1 MEFPARAQAAR
12 AQGGAWLS
20 EPIRTVTKAVR
31 PRVVIIGGGFG
42 GLSAARALAQA
53 PVDVTLI
60 DRHNYHLFQPL
71 LYQVATAGL
80 APNQIAAPIR
90 AILHKQANATVLM
103 EMVTGIDAAR
113 RSVLIGEEHVPYDF
127 LVIAPGA
134 RHAYFGHDE
143 WGRFAPGIKT
153 LADALTIRQHV
164 LAAFEAAEISQDPSE
179 RRRLLNFVLVGAGPT
194 GVELAGAIAELAK
207 ASLVHDFRRINPAE
221 ARIVL
226 IEAGSRILPS
236 FPPSLSAATQR
247 ALEQLGV
254 EVRLGKAVT
263 LCDAEGVVVAGERIA
278 ARNILWA
285 AGVAASP
292 AATWL
297 NVAADRAGRIE
308 VLDDLSVPRYP
319 EIFAIGDTCT
329 SRSWDG
335 KAAPGIAPAAKQM
348 GRYAAAVIR
357 ARVEETP
364 PPPPFRYRHQGSL
377 ATIGRNKAVADFGWM
392 RLSGRFAW
400 LLWAF
405 AHIYFLIG
413 FRSRIV
419 VALDWL
425 WAYVTFRRGAR
436 IILAETGGTMTERQ
450 PP

>member
-1 MEFPARAQAAR
+1 MSKVTEAA
-12 AQGGAWLS
+12 
-20 EPIRTVTKAVR
+20 R

-80 APNQIAAPIR
+80 APNAIAAPIR
-90 AILHKQANATVLM
+90 GILHRQTNATVLM
-103 EMVTGIDAAR
+103 EMVTGIDLAR
-113 RSVLIGEEHVPYDF
+113 QSVLMAGEHLRYDF
-127 LVIAPGA
+127 LVIATGA
-134 RHAYFGHDE
+134 RHAYFGHEE
-143 WGRFAPGIKT
+143 WERFAPGIKT

-164 LAAFEAAEISQDPSE
+164 LAAFEAAEISKDPGE
-179 RRRLLNFVLVGAGPT
+179 RRLLLNFVLVGAGPT

-207 ASLVHDFRRINPAE
+207 ASLVRDFRRINPSD

-226 IEAGSRILPS
+226 IEAGPRILPS
-236 FPPSLSAATQR
+236 FPPRLSAAAQR

-278 ARNILWA
+278 ARSIFWA

-292 AATWL
+292 AAVWL

-308 VLDDLSVPRYP
+308 VLGDLSVPRYP
-319 EIFAIGDTCT
+319 EIFVIGDTCT
-329 SRSWDG
+329 SKSWDG
-335 KAAPGIAPAAKQM
+335 KPAPGIAPAAKQM
-348 GRYAAAVIR
+348 GGYAAAVIR
-357 ARVEETP
+357 ARVEGAP
-364 PPPPFRYRHQGSL
+364 PPPPFRYRNQGSL
-377 ATIGRNKAVADFGWM
+377 ATIGRNKAVVDFGWM
-392 RLSGRFAW
+392 TLSGRFAW

-405 AHIYFLIG
+405 GHIYFLIG
-413 FRSRIV
+413 FRSRIA

-425 WAYVTFRRGAR
+425 WAYVTFGRGAR
-436 IILAETGGTMTERQ
+436 IILAENEGTLTEPQRLSAGRS
-450 PP
+450 PVLPEG

>member
-1 MEFPARAQAAR
+1 MPEPLHTMTAA
-12 AQGGAWLS
+12 ATPS
-20 EPIRTVTKAVR
+20 VI
-31 PRVVIIGGGFG
+31 IIGGGFG
-42 GLSAARALAQA
+42 GLSAARALARA
-53 PVDVTLI
+53 PVHVTLI

-80 APNQIAAPIR
+80 APNTIAAPIR
-90 AILHKQANATVLM
+90 AILRRQVDATVLM
-103 EMVTGIDAAR
+103 EAVTGIDAAK
-113 RSVLIGEEHVPYDF
+113 RSVLIGEEHLDYDF
-127 LVIAPGA
+127 LVIATGA
-134 RHAYFGHDE
+134 RHAYFGHGDWE
-143 WGRFAPGIKT
+143 RFAPGIKT

-164 LAAFEAAEISQDPSE
+164 LAAFEAAEICHESNE

-194 GVELAGAIAELAK
+194 GVEFAGAIAELAK
-207 ASLVHDFRRINPAE
+207 VSLAHDFCRINPSD
-221 ARIVL
+221 ARIIL
-226 IEAGSRILPS
+226 IEAGPRILPS
-236 FPPSLSAATQR
+236 FPPKLSAAAQQ
-247 ALEQLGV
+247 ALEKLGV

-263 LCDAEGVVVAGERIA
+263 LCDADGVVLACERIE

-308 VLDDLSVPRYP
+308 VLEDLSVPSHP
-319 EIFAIGDTCT
+319 EIFAIGDTCA
-329 SRSWDG
+329 SKSWDG
-335 KAAPGIAPAAKQM
+335 KSAPGIAPVAKQM
-348 GRYAAAVIR
+348 GRHAAAVIR
-357 ARVEETP
+357 AHVEGTSS
-364 PPPPFRYRHQGSL
+364 PPPFRYRHQGSL
-377 ATIGRNKAVADFGWM
+377 ATIGRNNAVVDFIWM
-392 RLSGRFAW
+392 TLSGRLAW

-436 IILAETGGTMTERQ
+436 IILAETGDAIMA
-450 PP
+450 PPQRS

>member
-1 MEFPARAQAAR
+1 ME
-12 AQGGAWLS
+12 
-20 EPIRTVTKAVR
+20 T
-31 PRVVIIGGGFG
+31 
-42 GLSAARALAQA
+42 
-53 PVDVTLI
+53 
-60 DRHNYHLFQPL
+60 
-71 LYQVATAGL
+71 
-80 APNQIAAPIR
+80 
-90 AILHKQANATVLM
+90 
-103 EMVTGIDAAR
+103 VTGIDAAR
-113 RSVLIGEEHVPYDF
+113 QSVLIGEERLRYDF
-127 LVIAPGA
+127 LVIATGA

-143 WGRFAPGIKT
+143 WERFAPGIKT
-153 LADALTIRQHV
+153 LADALSIRQHV
-164 LAAFEAAEISQDPSE
+164 LAAFEAAEISHDPDE

-207 ASLVHDFRRINPAE
+207 ASLVHDFCRIDPSD

-226 IEAGSRILPS
+226 IEAGPRILPS
-236 FPPSLSAATQR
+236 FPARLSAAAQQ

-278 ARNILWA
+278 ACSILWA

-297 NVAADRAGRIE
+297 NVVADRAGRIE
-308 VLDDLSVPRYP
+308 VANDLSVPGHP
-319 EIFAIGDTCT
+319 EIFAIGDTCA
-329 SRSWDG
+329 SKSWDG
-335 KAAPGIAPAAKQM
+335 KFAPGIAPAAKQM

-357 ARVEETP
+357 ARVEGTP
-364 PPPPFRYRHQGSL
+364 PLLPFRYRHQGSL

-392 RLSGRFAW
+392 TLSGRFAW
-400 LLWAF
+400 LLWVF

-413 FRSRIV
+413 FRSRIL

-436 IILAETGGTMTERQ
+436 IMLAETGGATTESRPIPQ
-450 PP
+450 RP

>member
-1 MEFPARAQAAR
+1 M
-12 AQGGAWLS
+12 S
-20 EPIRTVTKAVR
+20 EPIRTVSEAAW

-42 GLSAARALAQA
+42 GLSAARGLARA

-80 APNQIAAPIR
+80 APNAIAAPIR
-90 AILHKQANATVLM
+90 GILHRQANATVLM

-113 RSVLIGEEHVPYDF
+113 RSVLMGEEHVSYDF
-127 LVIAPGA
+127 LVIATGA

-143 WGRFAPGIKT
+143 WERFAPGIKT
-153 LADALTIRQHV
+153 LADALTIRQRV
-164 LAAFEAAEISQDPSE
+164 LGAFEAAEISQEPSE

-207 ASLVHDFRRINPAE
+207 ASLVHDFRRINPSD

-236 FPPSLSAATQR
+236 FPPRLSAAAQR

-254 EVRLGKAVT
+254 EVRLGKPVT
-263 LCDAEGVVVAGERIA
+263 LCDAEGVVMAGERIA
-278 ARNILWA
+278 ARSIVWA

-357 ARVEETP
+357 ARVEVTP

-377 ATIGRNKAVADFGWM
+377 ATVGRNKAVADFGWM

-405 AHIYFLIG
+405 VHIYFLIG

>member
-1 MEFPARAQAAR
+1 
-12 AQGGAWLS
+12 
-20 EPIRTVTKAVR
+20 
-31 PRVVIIGGGFG
+31 
-42 GLSAARALAQA
+42 
-53 PVDVTLI
+53 
-60 DRHNYHLFQPL
+60 
-71 LYQVATAGL
+71 
-80 APNQIAAPIR
+80 
-90 AILHKQANATVLM
+90 
-103 EMVTGIDAAR
+103 
-113 RSVLIGEEHVPYDF
+113 
-127 LVIAPGA
+127 
-134 RHAYFGHDE
+134 
-143 WGRFAPGIKT
+143 
-153 LADALTIRQHV
+153 V
-164 LAAFEAAEISQDPSE
+164 LAAFEAAEISKEPNE

-207 ASLVHDFRRINPAE
+207 ASLVHDFRRINPSD

-226 IEAGSRILPS
+226 IEAGPRILPS
-236 FPPSLSAATQR
+236 FPPRLSAAAQR

-263 LCDAEGVVVAGERIA
+263 RCDAEGVVVADERIA
-278 ARNILWA
+278 ARSIFWA

-335 KAAPGIAPAAKQM
+335 KATPGIAPAAKQM

-357 ARVEETP
+357 ARLEGAP
-364 PPPPFRYRHQGSL
+364 PPPPFRYRHEGSL
-377 ATIGRNKAVADFGWM
+377 ATIGRNKAVVDFGWM
-392 RLSGRFAW
+392 TLSGRFAW

-413 FRSRIV
+413 FRSRIIV
-419 VALDWL
+419 VLDWL
-425 WAYVTFRRGAR
+425 WAYVTFGRGAR
-436 IILAETGGTMTERQ
+436 IILTETSGTMAEPQRLSAACSPVQ
-450 PP
+450 PEG

>member
-1 MEFPARAQAAR
+1 MPEPLHTMTTAATP
-12 AQGGAWLS
+12 S
-20 EPIRTVTKAVR
+20 VI
-31 PRVVIIGGGFG
+31 IIGGGFG
-42 GLSAARALAQA
+42 GLSAARALARA
-53 PVDVTLI
+53 PVHVTLI

-80 APNQIAAPIR
+80 APNTIAAPIR
-90 AILHKQANATVLM
+90 AILRRQANATVLM
-103 EMVTGIDAAR
+103 EAVTGIDAAK
-113 RSVLIGEEHVPYDF
+113 RSVLIGEEHLDYDF
-127 LVIAPGA
+127 LVIATGA
-134 RHAYFGHDE
+134 RHAYFGHGDWE
-143 WGRFAPGIKT
+143 RFAPGIKT

-164 LAAFEAAEISQDPSE
+164 LTAFEAAEICHEPNE

-207 ASLVHDFRRINPAE
+207 VSLAHDFCRINPSD
-221 ARIVL
+221 ARIIL
-226 IEAGSRILPS
+226 IEAGPRILPS
-236 FPPSLSAATQR
+236 FPPKLSAAAQQ
-247 ALEQLGV
+247 ALEKLGV

-263 LCDAEGVVVAGERIA
+263 LCDADGVVLAGERIE

-308 VLDDLSVPRYP
+308 VLEDLSVPGHP
-319 EIFAIGDTCT
+319 EIFAIGDICV
-329 SRSWDG
+329 SKSWNG
-335 KAAPGIAPAAKQM
+335 KFAPGIAPAAKQM
-348 GRYAAAVIR
+348 GRHVAAVIR
-357 ARVEETP
+357 AHVEETSS
-364 PPPPFRYRHQGSL
+364 PPPFRYRHQGSL
-377 ATIGRNKAVADFGWM
+377 ATIGRNKAVVDFIWM
-392 RLSGRFAW
+392 TLSGRLAW

-413 FRSRIV
+413 FRSRVV

-436 IILAETGGTMTERQ
+436 IILGETGDAVMAPQ
-450 PP
+450 PQRS

>member
-1 MEFPARAQAAR
+1 
-12 AQGGAWLS
+12 LS
-20 EPIRTVTKAVR
+20 KPVRTITASAR

-42 GLSAARALAQA
+42 GLSAARALARA

-80 APNQIAAPIR
+80 APNTIAAPIR
-90 AILHKQANATVLM
+90 AILQTQPNATVLM
-103 EMVTGIDAAR
+103 ESVTGIDAAT
-113 RSVLIGEEHVPYDF
+113 RSVLIGKERVPYDF
-127 LVIAPGA
+127 LLIATGA
-134 RHAYFGHDE
+134 RHAYFGHDDWE
-143 WGRFAPGIKT
+143 SFAPGIKT

-164 LAAFEAAEISQDPSE
+164 LSAFEAAEISRQPSE
-179 RRRLLNFVLVGAGPT
+179 SRRLLNFVLVGAGPT
-194 GVELAGAIAELAK
+194 GVELAGAIAELAR
-207 ASLVHDFRRINPAE
+207 ASLVHDFCRINPSD

-226 IEAGSRILPS
+226 IEAGPRILPS
-236 FPPSLSAATQR
+236 FPEELSAAAQL
-247 ALEQLGV
+247 ALEKLGV

-263 LCDAEGVVVAGERIA
+263 LCDAEGVVVGGERIA
-278 ARNILWA
+278 AGTILWA

-297 NVAADRAGRIE
+297 NVGADRAGRIE
-308 VLDDLSVPRYP
+308 VLDDLSVPGHS
-319 EIFAIGDTCT
+319 EIFAIGDTCV
-329 SRSWDG
+329 SKSWDG
-335 KAAPGIAPAAKQM
+335 KPAPGIAPAAKQM

-357 ARVEETP
+357 ARVEGAP
-364 PPPPFRYRHQGSL
+364 LPSPFRYRHQGSL
-377 ATIGRNKAVADFGWM
+377 ATIGRNKAVVDFGWM

-400 LLWAF
+400 LLWVL

-419 VALDWL
+419 VTLDWL

-436 IILAETGGTMTERQ
+436 IILAETGNVTAMPRPVLLQQ
-450 PP
+450 P

>member
-1 MEFPARAQAAR
+1 M
-12 AQGGAWLS
+12 S
-20 EPIRTVTKAVR
+20 EPIRLVTEAAR
-31 PRVVIIGGGFG
+31 PHVVIIGGGFA
-42 GLSAARALAQA
+42 GLSAARALARA

-80 APNQIAAPIR
+80 APNAIAAPIR
-90 AILHKQANATVLM
+90 AILHRQANATVLM
-103 EMVTGIDAAR
+103 ETVTGIDAEG
-113 RSVLIGEEHVPYDF
+113 RSVLVGEEHVRYDF
-127 LVIAPGA
+127 LVIATGA

-143 WGRFAPGIKT
+143 WERFAPGIKT
-153 LADALTIRQHV
+153 LADALTIRQRV
-164 LAAFEAAEISQDPSE
+164 LAAFEAAEISQEPSE

-207 ASLVHDFRRINPAE
+207 ASLVHDFRRINPSD

-236 FPPSLSAATQR
+236 FPPRLSGAAQQ

-254 EVRLGKAVT
+254 EVT
-263 LCDAEGVVVAGERIA
+263 GERID
-278 ARNILWA
+278 ARSILWA

-297 NVAADRAGRIE
+297 NAAADRAGRIE
-308 VLDDLSVPRYP
+308 VLDDLSVPRCP
-319 EIFAIGDTCT
+319 EIFAIGDTCA

-348 GRYAAAVIR
+348 GHYAAAVIR
-357 ARVEETP
+357 ARVEGAP

-377 ATIGRNKAVADFGWM
+377 ATIGRNKAVVDFGWM
-392 RLSGRFAW
+392 GLSGRFAW
-400 LLWAF
+400 LLWVF

-425 WAYVTFRRGAR
+425 WAYITFRRGAR
-436 IILAETGGTMTERQ
+436 IILAEIGGTMTEPRPVPQ
-450 PP
+450 RP

>member
-1 MEFPARAQAAR
+1 MPEPLHTMTAA
-12 AQGGAWLS
+12 ATPS
-20 EPIRTVTKAVR
+20 VI
-31 PRVVIIGGGFG
+31 IIGGGFG
-42 GLSAARALAQA
+42 GLSAARALARA
-53 PVDVTLI
+53 PVHVTLI

-80 APNQIAAPIR
+80 APNTIAAPIR
-90 AILHKQANATVLM
+90 AILRRQANATVLM
-103 EMVTGIDAAR
+103 EAVTGIDAAK
-113 RSVLIGEEHVPYDF
+113 RSVLIGEKHLDYDF
-127 LVIAPGA
+127 LVIATGA
-134 RHAYFGHDE
+134 RHAYFGHGDWE
-143 WGRFAPGIKT
+143 RFAPGIKT

-164 LAAFEAAEISQDPSE
+164 LAAFEAAEICHEPNE

-207 ASLVHDFRRINPAE
+207 VSLAHDFCRINPSD
-221 ARIVL
+221 ARIIL
-226 IEAGSRILPS
+226 IEAGPRILPS
-236 FPPSLSAATQR
+236 FPPKLSAAAQQ
-247 ALEQLGV
+247 ALEKLGV

-263 LCDAEGVVVAGERIA
+263 LCDAEGVVLAGERIE

-308 VLDDLSVPRYP
+308 VLEDLSVPGHP
-319 EIFAIGDTCT
+319 EIFAIGDTCV
-329 SRSWDG
+329 SKSWNG
-335 KAAPGIAPAAKQM
+335 KSAPGIAPAAKQM
-348 GRYAAAVIR
+348 GRHVAAVIR
-357 ARVEETP
+357 AHVEETSS
-364 PPPPFRYRHQGSL
+364 PPPFRYRHQGSL
-377 ATIGRNKAVADFGWM
+377 ATIGRNKAVVDFIWM
-392 RLSGRFAW
+392 TLSGRLAW

-413 FRSRIV
+413 FRSRVV

-436 IILAETGGTMTERQ
+436 IILGETGDAVMAPQ
-450 PP
+450 PQRS

>member
-1 MEFPARAQAAR
+1 M
-12 AQGGAWLS
+12 S
-20 EPIRTVTKAVR
+20 EPIHAATEAAR

-42 GLSAARALAQA
+42 GLSAARALAWA

-80 APNQIAAPIR
+80 APNEIAAPIR

-103 EMVTGIDAAR
+103 ETVTGIDAAKR
-113 RSVLIGEEHVPYDF
+113 LVLIDGERQCYDF
-127 LVIAPGA
+127 LVIATGA

-143 WGRFAPGIKT
+143 WERFAPGIKT

-164 LAAFEAAEISQDPSE
+164 LAAFEAAESAHEPSA

-207 ASLVHDFRRINPAE
+207 ASLIHDFHRINPSD

-236 FPPSLSAATQR
+236 FPPRLSAAAQR
-247 ALEQLGV
+247 ELEQLGV

-263 LCDAEGVVVAGERIA
+263 LCDAEGVVVAGERIPA
-278 ARNILWA
+278 GSILWA
-285 AGVAASP
+285 AGVRASP

-308 VLDDLSVPRYP
+308 VLEDLTVPGHS
-319 EIFAIGDTCT
+319 EIFAIGDTST

-335 KAAPGIAPAAKQM
+335 RAAPGIAPAAKQM
-348 GRYAAAVIR
+348 GSYAAAVIR
-357 ARVEETP
+357 ARVEGAP
-364 PPPPFRYRHQGSL
+364 LPPPFRYRHQGSL
-377 ATIGRNKAVADFGWM
+377 ATIGRNKAVVDFGWM
-392 RLSGRFAW
+392 KLSGRFAW
-400 LLWAF
+400 LLWAV

-413 FRSRIV
+413 FRSRV
-419 VALDWL
+419 VVTLDWL
-425 WAYVTFRRGAR
+425 WAYITFRRGAR
-436 IILAETGGTMTERQ
+436 IILAETGDAKVSGGAH
-450 PP
+450 

>member
-1 MEFPARAQAAR
+1 MTATA
-12 AQGGAWLS
+12 
-20 EPIRTVTKAVR
+20 R
-31 PRVVIIGGGFG
+31 PRVIIVGGGFG
-42 GLSAARALAQA
+42 GLSAARVLARA

-80 APNQIAAPIR
+80 APNTIAAPVR
-90 AILHKQANATVLM
+90 AILHRQANATVLM
-103 EMVTGIDAAR
+103 ATVTGIDAAN
-113 RSVLIGEEHVPYDF
+113 RSVLIGEEGLRYDF
-127 LVIAPGA
+127 LVLATGA

-143 WGRFAPGIKT
+143 WERFAPGIKT
-153 LADALTIRQHV
+153 LADALTIRQRV
-164 LAAFEAAEISQDPSE
+164 LAAFEAAEISHESSE

-194 GVELAGAIAELAK
+194 GVELAGAIAELAG
-207 ASLVHDFRRINPAE
+207 ASLVHDFRRINPSD

-226 IEAGSRILPS
+226 IEAGPRILPT
-236 FPPSLSAATQR
+236 FPARLSAAAQQ
-247 ALEQLGV
+247 ALAKLGV

-278 ARNILWA
+278 AHSIFWA

-297 NVAADRAGRIE
+297 KVAADRVGRIE
-308 VLDDLSVPRYP
+308 VLEDLSVPHYP
-319 EIFAIGDTCT
+319 EIFAIGDTCI
-329 SRSWDG
+329 SKSWDG
-335 KAAPGIAPAAKQM
+335 RYAPGIAPAAKQM

-357 ARVEETP
+357 ARVEGAS

-377 ATIGRNKAVADFGWM
+377 ATIGRNQAVVDFGWM
-392 RLSGRFAW
+392 RLSGRLAW
-400 LLWAF
+400 LLWVF

-419 VALDWL
+419 VTLDWL
-425 WAYVTFRRGAR
+425 WAYITFRRGAR
-436 IILAETGGTMTERQ
+436 IILAETGGVLTEPRPVPQ
-450 PP
+450 RS

>member
-1 MEFPARAQAAR
+1 MSGAIRNMTEAA
-12 AQGGAWLS
+12 
-20 EPIRTVTKAVR
+20 R

-42 GLSAARALAQA
+42 GLSAARVLARA

-80 APNQIAAPIR
+80 APNTIAAPIR
-90 AILHKQANATVLM
+90 AILRKQANATVLM
-103 EMVTGIDAAR
+103 ETVTGIDAAK
-113 RSVLIGEEHVPYDF
+113 RSVLIGEEQLRYDF
-127 LVIAPGA
+127 LVIATGA

-143 WGRFAPGIKT
+143 WERFAPGIKT

-164 LAAFEAAEISQDPSE
+164 LAAFEAAEIAHEPSE
-179 RRRLLNFVLVGAGPT
+179 RRWLLNFVLVGAGPT

-207 ASLVHDFRRINPAE
+207 ASLVHDFRRINPSD

-226 IEAGSRILPS
+226 IEAGPRILPS
-236 FPPSLSAATQR
+236 FPARLSAAAQKG
-247 ALEQLGV
+247 LERLGV
-254 EVRLGKAVT
+254 EARLGEAVT
-263 LCDAEGVVVAGERIA
+263 LCDADGVVVGGERIA
-278 ARNILWA
+278 ARNIFWA

-292 AATWL
+292 AAAWL
-297 NVAADRAGRIE
+297 NATADRAGRIE

-319 EIFAIGDTCT
+319 EIFAIGDACV
-329 SRSWDG
+329 SRSWNG

-348 GRYAAAVIR
+348 GRYAALVIR
-357 ARVEETP
+357 ARVEGAS

-400 LLWAF
+400 LLWVF

-413 FRSRIV
+413 FRSRV
-419 VALDWL
+419 VVTLDWL
-425 WAYVTFRRGAR
+425 WAYATFRSGAR
-436 IILAETGGTMTERQ
+436 IILAETGGTITEPRPIAQ
-450 PP
+450 RP

>member
-1 MEFPARAQAAR
+1 M
-12 AQGGAWLS
+12 S
-20 EPIRTVTKAVR
+20 EPIRTVTEAAR

-42 GLSAARALAQA
+42 GLSAARGLAGA

-80 APNQIAAPIR
+80 APNDIAAPIR
-90 AILHKQANATVLM
+90 AILHRQANATVLM
-103 EMVTGIDAAR
+103 ETVTGIDAAR
-113 RSVLIGEEHVPYDF
+113 RSVLMGQEHVRYDF
-127 LVIAPGA
+127 LVIATGA
-134 RHAYFGHDE
+134 RHAYFGHDDWE
-143 WGRFAPGIKT
+143 RFAPGIKT

-207 ASLVHDFRRINPAE
+207 ASLVHDFRRINPSD

-236 FPPSLSAATQR
+236 FPPRLSAAAQR

-263 LCDAEGVVVAGERIA
+263 LCDAEGVEVAGERID
-278 ARNILWA
+278 ARSIVWA

-297 NVAADRAGRIE
+297 NAAADRAGRIE
-308 VLDDLSVPRYP
+308 VLDDLSVPRCP
-319 EIFAIGDTCT
+319 EIFAIGDTCA

-357 ARVEETP
+357 ARVEGAQ

-377 ATIGRNKAVADFGWM
+377 ATIGRNKAVVDFGWM
-392 RLSGRFAW
+392 TLSGRFAW
-400 LLWAF
+400 LLWVF

-425 WAYVTFRRGAR
+425 WAYVTFRSGAR
-436 IILAETGGTMTERQ
+436 IILAETGAKTEPRPQ
-450 PP
+450 RS

>member
-1 MEFPARAQAAR
+1 
-12 AQGGAWLS
+12 LS

-80 APNQIAAPIR
+80 APNEIAAPIR

-113 RSVLIGEEHVPYDF
+113 RSVLKGEEHVPYDF
-127 LVIAPGA
+127 LVIASGA
-134 RHAYFGHDE
+134 QHAYFGHDE
-143 WGRFAPGIKT
+143 WARFAPGIKT

-207 ASLVHDFRRINPAE
+207 ASLVHDFRRINPAD

-236 FPPSLSAATQR
+236 FPPSLSAAAQR

-357 ARVEETP
+357 ARVEVTP

-377 ATIGRNKAVADFGWM
+377 ATVGRNKAVADFGWM

-405 AHIYFLIG
+405 VHIYFLIG

>member
-1 MEFPARAQAAR
+1 MPEPLHTMTAA
-12 AQGGAWLS
+12 ATPS
-20 EPIRTVTKAVR
+20 VI
-31 PRVVIIGGGFG
+31 IIGGGFG
-42 GLSAARALAQA
+42 GLSAARALARA
-53 PVDVTLI
+53 PVHVTLI

-80 APNQIAAPIR
+80 APNTIAAPIR
-90 AILHKQANATVLM
+90 AILRRQVNATVLM
-103 EMVTGIDAAR
+103 ETVTGIDAAK
-113 RSVLIGEEHVPYDF
+113 RSVLIGEEHLDYDF
-127 LVIAPGA
+127 LVIATGA
-134 RHAYFGHDE
+134 RHAYFGHGDWE
-143 WGRFAPGIKT
+143 RFAPGIKT

-164 LAAFEAAEISQDPSE
+164 LTAFEAAENCHEPNE

-207 ASLVHDFRRINPAE
+207 VSLAHDFCRINPAD
-221 ARIVL
+221 ARIIL
-226 IEAGSRILPS
+226 IEAGPRILPS
-236 FPPSLSAATQR
+236 FPPRLSAAAQQ
-247 ALEQLGV
+247 ALEKLGV

-263 LCDAEGVVVAGERIA
+263 LCDAEGVVVAGERIE

-292 AATWL
+292 AAIWL

-308 VLDDLSVPRYP
+308 VLEDLSVPGHP
-319 EIFAIGDTCT
+319 EIFAIGDTCA
-329 SRSWDG
+329 SNSWDG
-335 KAAPGIAPAAKQM
+335 KSAPGIAPVAKQM
-348 GRYAAAVIR
+348 GRHAAAVIR
-357 ARVEETP
+357 AHVEGTSS
-364 PPPPFRYRHQGSL
+364 PPPFRYRHQGSL
-377 ATIGRNKAVADFGWM
+377 ATIGRNKAVVDFGWM
-392 RLSGRFAW
+392 TLSGRLAW

-436 IILAETGGTMTERQ
+436 IILAETGDAIMA
-450 PP
+450 PPQRS

>member
-1 MEFPARAQAAR
+1 
-12 AQGGAWLS
+12 LS
-20 EPIRTVTKAVR
+20 EPLHTMTSTAR
-31 PRVVIIGGGFG
+31 PRVIIIGGGFG
-42 GLSAARALAQA
+42 GLSAARALARA
-53 PVDVTLI
+53 SVDVTLI

-80 APNQIAAPIR
+80 APNAIAAPIR
-90 AILHKQANATVLM
+90 AILHRQANATVLM
-103 EMVTGIDAAR
+103 ETVTGIDAAK
-113 RSVLIGEEHVPYDF
+113 RSVLIGEERLPYDF
-127 LVIAPGA
+127 LVIATGA

-143 WGRFAPGIKT
+143 WERFAPGIKT

-164 LAAFEAAEISQDPSE
+164 LAAFEAAEISHEPSE
-179 RRRLLNFVLVGAGPT
+179 RRRLLNFVLIGAGPT

-207 ASLVHDFRRINPAE
+207 ASLVHDFRRIDPSD

-226 IEAGSRILPS
+226 IEAGPRILPS
-236 FPPSLSAATQR
+236 FPPRLSTAAQR
-247 ALEQLGV
+247 ALEKLGV

-263 LCDAEGVVVAGERIA
+263 QCDAEGVVVGGERIA
-278 ARNILWA
+278 ARSILWA

-297 NVAADRAGRIE
+297 NVVADRAGRID
-308 VLDDLSVPRYP
+308 VLDDLSVPRHP
-319 EIFAIGDTCT
+319 EIFAIGDTCI

-335 KAAPGIAPAAKQM
+335 KPAPGIAPTAKQM
-348 GRYAAAVIR
+348 GRYAAAVIKT
-357 ARVEETP
+357 RVEGAP

-392 RLSGRFAW
+392 ALSGRFAW
-400 LLWAF
+400 LLWVV

-413 FRSRIV
+413 FRSRVV

-436 IILAETGGTMTERQ
+436 IILAETGGAITEPRPLLQ
-450 PP
+450 RP

>member
-1 MEFPARAQAAR
+1 M
-12 AQGGAWLS
+12 S
-20 EPIRTVTKAVR
+20 EPIRPMTEAAR
-31 PRVVIIGGGFG
+31 PHVVIIGGGFA
-42 GLSAARALAQA
+42 GLSAARALARA

-80 APNQIAAPIR
+80 APNAIAAPIR
-90 AILHKQANATVLM
+90 AILHTQANTTVLM
-103 EMVTGIDAAR
+103 ETVTGIDVEG
-113 RSVLIGEEHVPYDF
+113 RSVLIGERRLNYDF
-127 LVIAPGA
+127 LVIATGA
-134 RHAYFGHDE
+134 RHSYFGHAE
-143 WGRFAPGIKT
+143 WECVSPGIKT
-153 LADALTIRQHV
+153 LADAITIRQHV
-164 LAAFEAAEISQDPSE
+164 LAAFEAAEISQEPSE

-207 ASLVHDFRRINPAE
+207 ASLVHDFRRICPAD
-221 ARIVL
+221 ARILL

-236 FPPSLSAATQR
+236 FPPRLSAAAQR
-247 ALEQLGV
+247 ALEQIGV
-254 EVRLGKAVT
+254 EVRLSKAVT
-263 LCDAEGVVVAGERIA
+263 RCDAAGVEVAGERID
-278 ARNILWA
+278 ARSILWA

-297 NVAADRAGRIE
+297 NAAADRAGRIE
-308 VLDDLSVPRYP
+308 VLDDLSVPRCP
-319 EIFAIGDTCT
+319 EIFAIGDTCA

-357 ARVEETP
+357 ARVEGAP
-364 PPPPFRYRHQGSL
+364 LPPPFRYRHQGSL
-377 ATIGRNKAVADFGWM
+377 ATIGRNNAVVDFGWM
-392 RLSGRFAW
+392 RLSGQFAW
-400 LLWAF
+400 LLWVF

-425 WAYVTFRRGAR
+425 WAYVTFRSGAR
-436 IILAETGGTMTERQ
+436 IILAETGGGGMTEPRPQ
-450 PP
+450 RP

>member
-1 MEFPARAQAAR
+1 MSR
-12 AQGGAWLS
+12 LT
-20 EPIRTVTKAVR
+20 RTIASAPR
-31 PRVVIIGGGFG
+31 PRVVIVGGGFG
-42 GLSAARALAQA
+42 GLSAARALAGA
-53 PVDVTLI
+53 PVDVTVV

-80 APNQIAAPIR
+80 APNAIAAPIR
-90 AILHKQANATVLM
+90 GILHRQANATVLM

-113 RSVLIGEEHVPYDF
+113 RSVLMGEEHVGYDF
-127 LVIAPGA
+127 LVIATGA

-143 WGRFAPGIKT
+143 WERFAPGIKT
-153 LADALTIRQHV
+153 LADALTIRQRV
-164 LAAFEAAEISQDPSE
+164 LGAFEAAEISQEPSE

-207 ASLVHDFRRINPAE
+207 ASLVHDFRRINPSD

-236 FPPSLSAATQR
+236 FPPRLSAAAQR

-254 EVRLGKAVT
+254 EVRLGKPVT
-263 LCDAEGVVVAGERIA
+263 LCDAEGVVMAGERIA
-278 ARNILWA
+278 ARSIVWA

-319 EIFAIGDTCT
+319 EIFAIGDTCA
-329 SRSWDG
+329 SGSWDG

-348 GRYAAAVIR
+348 GHYAAAVIR
-357 ARVEETP
+357 TRVEGAP

-377 ATIGRNKAVADFGWM
+377 ATIGRNKAVVDFGWM

-400 LLWAF
+400 LLWVF

-425 WAYVTFRRGAR
+425 WAYITFRRGAR
-436 IILAETGGTMTERQ
+436 IILAETGGTMTEPRPVPQ